1 MKAKTALG
9 AGLVALAVAFAG
21 EGFYAVKYLS
31 HAKIDPETLC
41 PAEGAKAITL
51 VIVDKTDPLSPPEQA
66 RTRQIVAAERDAAK
80 RGERIVVSLLS
91 ESGVED
97 SAALTTIA
105 DLCNPGSPGSEVNL
119 FLENPRRAA
128 LRYSSNFIEPI
139 GAALAS
145 VASEGAARNSPIVRS
160 IEIALAGLHAPSTTP
175 MKLILISDLMENGP
189 DVSAYSGALSEKALH
204 GLISLQAERRL
215 NGANVEIALLS
226 RPRYEK
232 QQKAAVSAWRRFFSD
247 ATGREP
253 AIGLR

>member
-9 AGLVALAVAFAG
+9 AGLVALAIAFAA
-21 EGFYAVKYLS
+21 EGFYAIKLLR

-66 RTRQIVAAERDAAK
+66 RARQIDRRGTRRSQTRRPDRRKPALRK
-80 RGERIVVSLLS
+80 RRRKLRR
-91 ESGVED
+91 
-97 SAALTTIA
+97 A
-105 DLCNPGSPGSEVNL
+105 DDHRRSCNPGTPGSEVNP
-119 FLENPRRAA
+119 FLENPKRAA

-139 GAALAS
+139 GAAMAS

-160 IEIALAGLHAPSTTP
+160 IEIALTGLQAPSKTP
-175 MKLILISDLMENGP
+175 IKLILISDLMEHGP
-189 DVSAYSGALSEKALH
+189 DVSAYSEALSEKALH
-204 GLISLQAERRL
+204 GLISSQAERRL
-215 NGANVEIALLS
+215 YGANVEIALLS

-232 QQKAAVSAWRRFFSD
+232 QQKAAVSAWRRFFAD

-253 AIGLR
+253 AVGLR